1 MSQPYDHVAASDAA
15 ARAAEE
21 DAILSAAQDALG
33 VAKKRIDSLTES
45 SRRLLADHEEM
56 LSLLREASEALEP
69 FVKMD
74 EPGWTHTGADV
85 ARAQDVLAKIAKAL
99 TS

>member
-1 MSQPYDHVAASDAA
+1 MSDNIKPGPHVNPYAGAFADRYREEAAN
-15 ARAAEE
+15 
-21 DAILSAAQDALG
+21 
-33 VAKKRIDSLTES
+33 KRHASLIES

-69 FVKMD
+69 FVGMD